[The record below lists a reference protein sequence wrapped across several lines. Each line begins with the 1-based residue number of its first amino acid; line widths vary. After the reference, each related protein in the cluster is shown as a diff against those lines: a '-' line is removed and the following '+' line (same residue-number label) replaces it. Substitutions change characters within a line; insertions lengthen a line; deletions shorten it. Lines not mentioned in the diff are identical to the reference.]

1 MTSDELATLLWNAA
15 LWIEMNDTPD
25 SGTEMQEDL
34 IGLALHIRDGKD
46 LARFHP
52 SENWEQNKDGL
63 AVVFAMWRSAQVAEE
78 EGE

>member
-34 IGLALHIRDGKD
+34 IGRTGTKT
-46 LARFHP
+46 
-52 SENWEQNKDGL
+52 KTGL
-63 AVVFAMWRSAQVAEE
+63 GSCLPCGVVPK
-78 EGE
+78 